1 MGMNIDEQIP
11 EIMTLK
17 ETAAYF
23 RCSERHIQN
32 LIVRGLPHFRLGS
45 LLRFRRED
53 VLGYLAGDR
62 RRIRHKQRQQ
72 IAENLE

>member
-1 MGMNIDEQIP
+1 MNENEQLP

-23 RCSERHIQN
+23 RCSERHMQN

-45 LLRFRRED
+45 LVRFRREE
-53 VLGYLAGDR
+53 VLEFLCSNQR
-62 RRIRHKQRQQ
+62 LSRHRQRQKN
-72 IAENLE
+72 AERLGV